1 MKLTVLMG
9 PPGAGKST
17 YAAENR
23 KPGDAVIDFDVIA
36 QALGSTADH
45 DAPPTVGK
53 LTFAA
58 RQAAIARAFDS
69 LTGVKDELPG
79 DVWLLAVD
87 VNDETRADWGAKG
100 AEFVTLDPG
109 KDVVLERLRADGR
122 PQSSIDAAEE
132 WYARHGEK
140 GAGMVTKYKVAALT
154 LTGELE
160 EGQFTGYASVFCNID
175 SYGDIVV
182 KGAFAE
188 SLAAFGENG
197 AGIPVYWSHR
207 MDDPHM
213 NIGMTVS
220 AIEDE
225 HGLKVTVQLDLES
238 PTGAYVHKL
247 IKQGRVTQMSFAYDV
262 LEAAEVKVED
272 RWAYELR
279 KLKVHEISVVPVG
292 ANQETELLAV
302 KNGEPPR
309 KTNTDPVEESP
320 AGGSSEQGEAD
331 EPTDERHADD
341 PETDKEDAKVQAK
354 EKRARALIQIALATA
369 GAHHGKDS

>member
-1 MKLTVLMG
+1 MKLTVLLG

-23 KPGDAVIDFDVIA
+23 APGDAVIDFDLIA
-36 QALGSTADH
+36 QAFGSTADH

-87 VNDETRADWGAKG
+87 LNDETRADWGAKG

-109 KDVVLERLRADGR
+109 KDVVLDRLRADGR
-122 PQSSIDAAEE
+122 PQSSFDATEE
-132 WYARHGEK
+132 WYERHGEK
-140 GAGMVTKYKVAALT
+140 GASVVRYKQAKLTVTD
-154 LTGELE
+154 ELE
-160 EGQFTGYASVFCNID
+160 EGQFAGYASVFGNID

-182 KGAFAE
+182 KGAFAD
-188 SLAAFGENG
+188 SLKEYGEAG
-197 AGIPVYWSHR
+197 AGIPSYWSHR

-213 NIGMTVS
+213 NIGQTVS
-220 AIEDE
+220 AVEDE

-262 LEAAEVKVED
+262 LEAAEVKVDD

-279 KLKVHEISVVPVG
+279 KLKVHEVSVVPVG
-292 ANQETELLAV
+292 ANQETALLAV
-302 KNGEPPR
+302 KNGDQPNKATTE
-309 KTNTDPVEESP
+309 PVEE
-320 AGGSSEQGEAD
+320 
-331 EPTDERHADD
+331 DD
-341 PETDKEDAKVQAK
+341 PQDVEEPKTEEPETVKVDEAKAAHD
-354 EKRARALIQIALATA
+354 RANITLAELGLGTTRK
-369 GAHHGKDS
+369 G